1 MVSRSLFC
9 LLAAAIPVFSSAL
22 KPILAHDVRY
32 VDVPERRH
40 LDLSEFS
47 HLEGRSQNLG
57 TYNLGKTFP
66 ANDVWIN
73 VYDILRMEELR
84 LS

>member
-1 MVSRSLFC
+1 MSRSLLC

-40 LDLSEFS
+40 LDISEFS
-47 HLEGRSQNLG
+47 HLEGRAKNLG
-57 TYNLGKTFP
+57 TYNLAKTFP

-73 VYDILRMEELR
+73 V
-84 LS
+84 